1 MFQYQVKDGSRT
13 LQFNGRLLGESSSWR
28 KGSTRWIEFSL
39 YRTENGSYVLSRVGV
54 SLVFHG
60 AACALVKRYGLVE
73 GTIEALADDAIPCEE
88 CNPSYDLPLV
98 FPEKN
103 RTWAQVSEDPEA
115 VLEALYK
122 YDQGG
127 ARYLTHVA
135 QRLLES
141 ASKYDDKIDAVYRVE
156 TIL

>member
-1 MFQYQVKDGSRT
+1 MFQFQVKDGPRT
-13 LQFNGRLLGESSSWR
+13 LQFNGKLLGESSSWR
-28 KGSTRWIEFSL
+28 RGSTRWIEFSL
-39 YRTENGSYVLSRVGV
+39 YRTENGSYVLSRIGV

-60 AACALVKRYGLVE
+60 AACALVKRYGLSE
-73 GTIEALADDAIPCEE
+73 SSIDDLADDAIPCEE
-88 CNPSYDLPLV
+88 CNPSYELPLI

-122 YDQGG
+122 YDNGG
-127 ARYLTHVA
+127 AKYLTHVA
-135 QRLLES
+135 QRLLETS
-141 ASKYDDKIDAVYRVE
+141 SKNDSKIEQVYKVE

>member
-1 MFQYQVKDGSRT
+1 VEASID
-13 LQFNGRLLGESSSWR
+13 
-28 KGSTRWIEFSL
+28 
-39 YRTENGSYVLSRVGV
+39 VL
-54 SLVFHG
+54 
-60 AACALVKRYGLVE
+60 
-73 GTIEALADDAIPCEE
+73 DNDAIPCEE
-88 CNPSYDLPLV
+88 CNPSYDLPLI

-141 ASKYDDKIDAVYRVE
+141 ASKNDDKIDLIYRVE